1 MVAEETH
8 SQPGSSA
15 PPRKFALSSVSVS
28 AHGSCAARRPSALQ
42 PSLPAWRSVPR
53 GRRARRSPRAGGA
66 APASAP
72 PPGPAAGARGPPRP
86 RPPRALPRPPRPPA
100 RPQASARPGPVALAA
115 LSLSRA
121 PPVLS
126 FSHWTRNGT
135 KSEES
140 GSRGWSS
147 AHPRGARNVRP
158 LGLFLDP

>member
-15 PPRKFALSSVSVS
+15 PPRKFALSSGSVS

-42 PSLPAWRSVPR
+42 PSLPAWPSVPR

-100 RPQASARPGPVALAA
+100 GRRSPGPRRFLAA
-115 LSLSRA
+115 PSLARA
-121 PPVLS
+121 LPFLS
-126 FSHWTRNGT
+126 FSRLTRSGT